1 MRTKV
6 LILSFFLCLVAYAQD
21 KGYKIGLWGAYD
33 QHPVVVSNKQ
43 TTEGF
48 RYVMSSM
55 FMPTVKNSSIDEK
68 SRFGI
73 RLGMSI
79 YQYSDSTYFDVN
91 VMAYTKT
98 DNGINI
104 MKDSPLLIKLS
115 DGEIIRLYCIKDE
128 EDNVGTVASVMF
140 NITEYCIIASYRITP
155 ADILKFKKGITKI
168 RLEINAEKYDVEYKK
183 YKKDEL
189 GQFLLSAYSLVSQEL
204 NKQTDFEEGF

>member
-6 LILSFFLCLVAYAQD
+6 LILSFLLCLVAYAQD

>member
-79 YQYSDSTYFDVN
+79 YQYSDSTHFDVN

-128 EDNVGTVASVMF
+128 EDNVGTTASVMF
-140 NITEYCIIASYRITP
+140 NITEYCVIASYRITP

>member
-1 MRTKV
+1 MRAKF

-104 MKDSPLLIKLS
+104 MKDSPL
-115 DGEIIRLYCIKDE
+115 
-128 EDNVGTVASVMF
+128 
-140 NITEYCIIASYRITP
+140 SY
-155 ADILKFKKGITKI
+155 
-168 RLEINAEKYDVEYKK
+168 V
-183 YKKDEL
+183 
-189 GQFLLSAYSLVSQEL
+189 
-204 NKQTDFEEGF
+204 

>member
-6 LILSFFLCLVAYAQD
+6 LILSFFLCLVTYAQD